1 MATDT
6 EARFIMWRVLAAT
19 GIAGLMMAAGPAHA
33 IIVNS
38 SGQWSNPQGTA
49 ANVQITDGQI
59 SWGNPANGSQSSWVF
74 NGVTNSDLGSNF
86 DGSPFQVG
94 TFTHN
99 NFPITDFNFTGASL
113 TVTLGIENGI
123 TFSED
128 FLFGFS
134 HNETLNSTPCN
145 PTGATVCPDVVSI
158 PNATSS
164 QTVTINGTDFELT
177 LLGFRQ
183 SPGDP
188 IDSQFVTEEDQA
200 NTTNLFAQLDEV
212 PTEVPAPATLG
223 LLGAGVVGLGLLA
236 RRRKVA

>member
-1 MATDT
+1 
-6 EARFIMWRVLAAT
+6 MWRVLAAT
-19 GIAGLMMAAGPAHA
+19 GIVGLMMAAAPAHA

-38 SGQWSNPQGTA
+38 SGQWSNPQGDA
-49 ANVQITDGQI
+49 ANVQINDGQI

-74 NGVTNSDLGSNF
+74 DGVTDSDLGSNF

-99 NFPITDFNFTGASL
+99 NFPITDFGFTGASL
-113 TVTLGIENGI
+113 TMTLGIENGV
-123 TFSED
+123 TFTED

-134 HNETLNSTPCN
+134 HNETPNEAPCD
-145 PTGATVCPDVVSI
+145 PTGATVCPDVVTI
-158 PNATSS
+158 PNATAS
-164 QTVTINGTDFELT
+164 QTVEINGTDFELT

-188 IDSQFVTEEDQA
+188 LDSAFVTEEGQA

-212 PTEVPAPATLG
+212 PTPVPAPATLG
-223 LLGAGVVGLGLLA
+223 LLGVGVVGLGLLA